1 MVKNAHKV
9 LLFDIDGTL
18 LDAGS
23 IDRLSCQRALEDV
36 LGYSTPNIGVVMDG
50 KTYLRIAK
58 ELLIHAGLEEDQI
71 EVETQNLLDAINR
84 HFKEAVPSAVMQLL
98 PGVRTLFDHL
108 KENPGFILGL
118 VTGNI
123 HEMAVHKLE
132 DVGINPGLF
141 SFGAFGDDH
150 IDRNVLPELALD
162 RISKIL
168 GDRVPPENALII
180 GDTPYDIN
188 CAHYAGVKVL
198 GVATGLYTLQ
208 DLAVYEPDF
217 LMEDLSNTSQ
227 VLEILENF

>member
-36 LGYSTPNIGVVMDG
+36 LGYSTPNTGVEMDG
-50 KTYLRIAK
+50 KTYLRIAQ
-58 ELLIHAGLEEDQI
+58 ELLIHTGI
-71 EVETQNLLDAINR
+71 EADHIEAQTHDLLDAINR
-84 HFKEAVPSAVMQLL
+84 HFIEAVPSAVMQLL
-98 PGVRTLFDHL
+98 PGVRTLIDHL
-108 KENPGFILGL
+108 KEDPRFILGL

-132 DVGINPGLF
+132 AVGINPGLF

-162 RISKIL
+162 RINRTLRDPI
-168 GDRVPPENALII
+168 PPERALII

-188 CAHYAGVKVL
+188 CAHHAGVKVL
-198 GVATGLYTLQ
+198 GVATGVYRSQ
-208 DLAVYEPDF
+208 DLAAYEPDF
-217 LMEDLSNTSQ
+217 LMEDLSNSSQ